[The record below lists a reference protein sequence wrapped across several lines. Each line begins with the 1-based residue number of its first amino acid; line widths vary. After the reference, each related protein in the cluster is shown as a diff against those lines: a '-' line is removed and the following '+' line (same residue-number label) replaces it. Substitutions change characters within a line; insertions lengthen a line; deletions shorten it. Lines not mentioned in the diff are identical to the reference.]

1 MAKRPQKKEPDLN
14 VTSFCDII
22 TVSIVALFMVMVIV
36 IDIAMR
42 TPKVRA
48 TPIGLETTN
57 MPVYVEC
64 RNNQLFFIDRV
75 EILQSLRTAQE
86 DARVRALSGQTSS
99 IAEALSEDIGNA
111 YYRIDNS
118 FIMLGVTVLIPRPG
132 VAGYPAP
139 EDNAPE
145 GEFNRLLKTL
155 HTNMHYLVYLV
166 RDDSFEAFR
175 KARDF
180 GAQNG
185 FLSGWEY
192 IARDEP
198 ITFDGMLSK
207 VKAQ

>member
-1 MAKRPQKKEPDLN
+1 MAKRPQKREPDLN

-22 TVSIVALFMVMVIV
+22 TVSIVALFMVMVVV

-48 TPIGLETTN
+48 TPIALDTTN
-57 MPVYVEC
+57 TPVYIEC
-64 RNNQLFFIDRV
+64 RGEQLYYIDRT
-75 EILQSLRTAQE
+75 EIRQALRTAQE
-86 DARVRALSGQTSS
+86 TARVRALSGQTNTL
-99 IAEALSEDIGNA
+99 AEALSEDIGNA

-118 FIMLGVTVLIPRPG
+118 FIMLGVTALIPRPG

-155 HTNMHYLVYLV
+155 NTNMHYMVYLV
-166 RDDSFEAFR
+166 RDDSFETFR

-180 GAQNG
+180 GARNG
-185 FLSGWEY
+185 FLNGWEY
-192 IARDEP
+192 IGRDEP

-207 VKAQ
+207 VKAE